1 MSSQSPSA
9 QLMPLAPALTLYGVG
24 GAAIRPDDKQTALKR
39 QKKAELDQL
48 ALQYSEE
55 AMLTLVHVMRT
66 SPDLRLRRDCAN
78 DLLNRGIG
86 RTKPVVEDG
95 QKAPGAENLLE
106 VLAGI
111 SRVAS
116 ANEQQARQV
125 ALSHTAKDITPTTGG
140 DLDALFQEVDN
151 EGSNHEQ

>member
-1 MSSQSPSA
+1 
-9 QLMPLAPALTLYGVG
+9 MPLAPALTLYGVG

-39 QKKAELDQL
+39 QKKAELDLL

-86 RTKPVVEDG
+86 RTKPVAEDG

-116 ANEQQARQV
+116 ANEQAQR
-125 ALSHTAKDITPTTGG
+125 ALGHTPKDVTPINVIEHDAESFLRELEGGQDNGG
-140 DLDALFQEVDN
+140 D
-151 EGSNHEQ
+151 